1 MRTIKYV
8 QGTSQGVQ
16 RGVQKCALRA
26 IHALAEQKDLHQA
39 LGVAG
44 VPELLEVRTLATP
57 A

>member
-1 MRTIKYV
+1 MRIIKYV

-16 RGVQKCALRA
+16 RGVQNCALRA

-44 VPELLEVRTLATP
+44 VPELLEVRTLATS